1 MTGDRQHREGDIAL
15 SEELARHSATAIE
28 HARLYEEARHAVALR
43 EQTLAM
49 VSHDLRSPLAT
60 IVMASSMLHDE
71 ETTPLNMRSRIL
83 AAEKIQ
89 TAAERMD
96 RMINDLLDFASIAAG
111 RLSITMKQ
119 HDVAG
124 VIAESVASFD
134 ALATRRNVALTGEV
148 DPQLSTIDC
157 DRDRIVQVLANL
169 VGNALKSVKSG
180 DSVTVRAAAGDREV
194 MFSVVDTGPGI
205 AAANQKRLFE
215 RYWRSPDA
223 NYKGTGLG
231 LAIAR
236 GLVEAHRGRL
246 WVDSELGR
254 GAAFHFT
261 IPTSGLS

>member
-1 MTGDRQHREGDIAL
+1 
-15 SEELARHSATAIE
+15 
-28 HARLYEEARHAVALR
+28 
-43 EQTLAM
+43 
-49 VSHDLRSPLAT
+49 
-60 IVMASSMLHDE
+60 
-71 ETTPLNMRSRIL
+71 
-83 AAEKIQ
+83 
-89 TAAERMD
+89 
-96 RMINDLLDFASIAAG
+96 
-111 RLSITMKQ
+111 
-119 HDVAG
+119 
-124 VIAESVASFD
+124 
-134 ALATRRNVALTGEV
+134 
-148 DPQLSTIDC
+148 
-157 DRDRIVQVLANL
+157 
-169 VGNALKSVKSG
+169 
-180 DSVTVRAAAGDREV
+180 